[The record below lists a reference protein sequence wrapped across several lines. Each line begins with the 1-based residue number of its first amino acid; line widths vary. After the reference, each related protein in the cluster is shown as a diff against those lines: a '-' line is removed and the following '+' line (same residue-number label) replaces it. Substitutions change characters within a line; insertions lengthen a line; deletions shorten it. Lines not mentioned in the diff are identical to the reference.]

1 MADPFKYNQD
11 FPAVDADS
19 IARFQRSFTHID
31 WIDGESIVQAQ
42 STPIEEG
49 FNARFHKIEQD
60 LDSLGTDVKQAFS
73 EINQM
78 RSSLFALLTE
88 IQTEFN
94 RLREVTAESPNMEA
108 VRILL
113 SKKNELTT
121 GGFGAIVNKAPYI
134 VQPGGAADGPRK
146 TAACLRDLELYLG
159 PVIDSIKEGKTSP
172 MDSALSGIRETNRAL
187 GFSDS
192 WIVEFYKH
200 IKVNHGLTGESATV
214 ANVYLDYAINFFS

>member
-78 RSSLFALLTE
+78 RSGLFALLSE

-94 RLREVTAESPNMEA
+94 RLREVTAEAPHEEA

-113 SKKNELTT
+113 SKKEELIR
-121 GGFGAIVNKAPYI
+121 GGFQATGISTE
-134 VQPGGAADGPRK
+134 PGGNAYTTRRLA
-146 TAACLRDLELYLG
+146 TCLRDLEFYLNI
-159 PVIDSIKEGKTSP
+159 VIESLKNQDIAYLDSQMPS
-172 MDSALSGIRETNRAL
+172 IRETLRSL
-187 GFSDS
+187 GLSS
-192 WIVEFYKH
+192 NTMVLFYQH
-200 IKVNHGLTGESATV
+200 IKANHGLTGNAAVV
-214 ANVYLDYAINFFS
+214 ANNYLDRAISFFS